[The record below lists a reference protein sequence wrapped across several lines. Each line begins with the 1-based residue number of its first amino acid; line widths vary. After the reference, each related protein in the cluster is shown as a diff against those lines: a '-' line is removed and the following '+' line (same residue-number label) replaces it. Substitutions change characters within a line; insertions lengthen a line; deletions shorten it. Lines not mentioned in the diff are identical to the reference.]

1 MKSQPSLANIDRI
14 PSVELQTLRLYSNGL
29 QLGTSAFPALLSLTV
44 NASGDLETETMQ
56 KLLDPLHFPSL
67 RALAF
72 KPISTSSFLDI
83 LSHPPCAPLF
93 DQLDTFF
100 VGVEALSPS
109 LIIGH
114 QLLLEK
120 TLVSIGTALA
130 RSWLSQALG
139 IQHVRLRRSD
149 FLPFAKLLREADDCN
164 LRSLYL
170 ARPNP
175 NDLISDPIFASE
187 YEALLSVCR
196 DRKTEVIFE
205 VQGEL
210 SDYIPVVSAEF
221 WRRQRALRRSG

>member
-1 MKSQPSLANIDRI
+1 MKSQPSLANIDRF
-14 PSVELQTLRLYSNGL
+14 PSVELQTLRLYSNGV
-29 QLGTSAFPALLSLTV
+29 QLGASSFPALLSLTL
-44 NASGDLETETMQ
+44 NASGDLETMQ
-56 KLLDPLHFPSL
+56 KLLDPLHFPCL

-100 VGVEALSPS
+100 IGVEALSPS

-114 QLLLEK
+114 PLLLEK
-120 TLVSIGTALA
+120 TLLSIGTALA
-130 RSWLSQALG
+130 PSWPSLALG
-139 IQHVRLRRSD
+139 IHHVRLRRSD
-149 FLPFAKLLREADDCN
+149 LLPFAKLLREADDCK

-170 ARPNP
+170 APPNP

-196 DRKTEVIFE
+196 DRKTEVVSE